1 MSRHELHPLPG
12 AVVVTRGVVG
22 WDRPLQTFFAQLFS
36 INEQDEEEAHLWVGT
51 FPRELDTAAA
61 AIAVVSG
68 DCMVPD
74 DLGAK
79 LETERLATLG
89 TFDTPQQADIKARFI
104 RRPPPQGGV

>member
-1 MSRHELHPLPG
+1 MSRHELYPLPG
-12 AVVVTRGVVG
+12 AVGATRGGVG

-36 INEQDEEEAHLWVGT
+36 INEQDEEEAHIWVGT

-61 AIAVVSG
+61 AIAVVFG

>member
-1 MSRHELHPLPG
+1 MSRHELRPLPE

-36 INEQDEEEAHLWVGT
+36 INEEDEEEAHVWVGT
-51 FPRELDTAAA
+51 YLRELDSAAA
-61 AIAVVSG
+61 AIAIVAG

-79 LETERLATLG
+79 LETDRLATLA
-89 TFDTPQQADIKARFI
+89 TFDTPQQADIKARFV
-104 RRPPPQGGV
+104 RRARS